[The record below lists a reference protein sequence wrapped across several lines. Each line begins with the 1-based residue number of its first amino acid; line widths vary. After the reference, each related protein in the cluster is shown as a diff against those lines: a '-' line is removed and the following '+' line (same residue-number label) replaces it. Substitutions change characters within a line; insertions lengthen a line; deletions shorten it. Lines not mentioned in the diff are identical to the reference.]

1 MRIGWRR
8 GSGFGVNDANAN
20 VRRLGARARGEVE
33 GRRERGRAR
42 GVEDTHVHGVSAV
55 SLALVLPV
63 LAPELFHLRRLRVG
77 EPARLVPSRGRAR
90 GCPLVLI
97 FRRGRL
103 ARGAKR
109 GDRLRR
115 RGRGRGNLLH
125 QTHGARAR
133 NSAGCDH
140 NGTWCAAVQ
149 ASTPRAFSKVVVQ
162 SARLS
167 VYLHLGHIA
176 ERVVD
181 AFPPLDMG
189 EESVAIIEES
199 SPAGDAKRLSL
210 DGWSA
215 QSLDDASGLSR
226 SAAPNEAS
234 DSPAAR
240 AEALIDDDR
249 LLEAARVCR
258 DAGLST
264 PLDIPGADFPVERE
278 TVRKVNHYL
287 PKAARM
293 NALLDSLKSDPNAPD
308 TEWLVQGEHMGRRD
322 VSIYYRVDPETSSKL
337 TARIESP
344 ISRDMLVPLLSVL
357 NESELYKTWVPNW
370 TVPRLRMRRSD
381 KLHQHGRCSQV
392 VLVTMDLPWPFSS
405 REAVLDACGVDDIDA
420 AGDICVLVESLDAPP
435 PPAPPPATDPRILSS
450 REWTRLTPF
459 ASISKAGS
467 YSARSRADGA
477 RRGARFPRRRN
488 RRRRRGSRAGGANP
502 PSRIRRTTRTRRRRR
517 RRTARRAT
525 TSATRRRTWTVTTRT
540 RFSCLCRCTSTRRYP
555 SCRRPSCTS

>member
-1 MRIGWRR
+1 M
-8 GSGFGVNDANAN
+8 
-20 VRRLGARARGEVE
+20 
-33 GRRERGRAR
+33 
-42 GVEDTHVHGVSAV
+42 
-55 SLALVLPV
+55 
-63 LAPELFHLRRLRVG
+63 
-77 EPARLVPSRGRAR
+77 
-90 GCPLVLI
+90 VLI

-133 NSAGCDH
+133 NSARCDH

-199 SPAGDAKRLSL
+199 SLAGDAKRLSL
-210 DGWSA
+210 DGSSA

-226 SAAPNEAS
+226 SAAPDEAS

-293 NALLDSLKSDPNAPD
+293 HALLDSLKSDPNAPD

-322 VSIYYRVDPETSSKL
+322 VSIYYHVDPETSSKL

-420 AGDICVLVESLDAPP
+420 AGDICVLVESLDAERDGSEHRDGSAEFIVPRVDEADTVRIDFEGGFLFRALP
-435 PPAPPPATDPRILSS
+435 RGWREARRAIPAAKKPSSSSWFSGGWGESAVANPADDADAAPATSPDGTPCDDERDAAPDVDGDDADAILVSVQMYIDPKISFVPASLMHFVTRTVLYTMWCVLLRMAEGIRDGKAPAHAAAIEAK
-450 REWTRLTPF
+450 RETLYDWTVEGVRLCLE
-459 ASISKAGS
+459 GV
-467 YSARSRADGA
+467 
-477 RRGARFPRRRN
+477 
-488 RRRRRGSRAGGANP
+488 RAGGGGGGGVAVVHHRLFQRELWRDVYVLFSL
-502 PSRIRRTTRTRRRRR
+502 SR
-517 RRTARRAT
+517 
-525 TSATRRRTWTVTTRT
+525 W
-540 RFSCLCRCTSTRRYP
+540 
-555 SCRRPSCTS
+555 

>member
-1 MRIGWRR
+1 M
-8 GSGFGVNDANAN
+8 
-20 VRRLGARARGEVE
+20 VRVRATVR
-33 GRRERGRAR
+33 
-42 GVEDTHVHGVSAV
+42 
-55 SLALVLPV
+55 
-63 LAPELFHLRRLRVG
+63 
-77 EPARLVPSRGRAR
+77 
-90 GCPLVLI
+90 
-97 FRRGRL
+97 
-103 ARGAKR
+103 
-109 GDRLRR
+109 
-115 RGRGRGNLLH
+115 
-125 QTHGARAR
+125 
-133 NSAGCDH
+133 CDH

-210 DGWSA
+210 DGSSA

-226 SAAPNEAS
+226 SAAPDEAS

-293 NALLDSLKSDPNAPD
+293 HALLDSLKSDPNAPD

-420 AGDICVLVESLDAPP
+420 AGDICVLVESLDAERARPRRIRGVHR
-435 PPAPPPATDPRILSS
+435 PASGRGRHRSHRFRRRVLIPRAPRGW
-450 REWTRLTPF
+450 RE
-459 ASISKAGS
+459 
-467 YSARSRADGA
+467 ARSRDS
-477 RRGARFPRRRN
+477 RGEETVVVVVVLGRVGRIRRRET
-488 RRRRRGSRAGGANP
+488 
-502 PSRIRRTTRTRRRRR
+502 RTTRTRRRRR